1 MNISQNQFRNL
12 YGLFIVMFT
21 ISVGY
26 TMLNFHES
34 RRLRIL
40 QQEIAEEQLK
50 QIKNRKKGAEEN
62 I

>member
-1 MNISQNQFRNL
+1 MNISQIQFRNL

-40 QQEIAEEQLK
+40 QQQIAEEQLK
-50 QIKNRKKGAEEN
+50 QIKNGKKGAEEN